1 MEVTRAPLTETAIDD
16 TVLYVDDD
24 TSNLVVLQAACGQ
37 DFNVETVTSGSDALE
52 FLARREVAVLL
63 ADQRMPGMT
72 GVELFEVTAER
83 YPDTVRVLIT
93 AFSDLS
99 SAIDAINRGKI
110 RRYLRKP
117 WEPAELKAALREA
130 LDLYQTRRKL
140 QQLERRM
147 LETERTYALGVVA
160 AGFAHEV
167 RNPLASLTMNLDVA
181 MLRLERLDAS
191 LRTGGLG
198 DPSDDDGVAAV
209 RQQLE
214 SAVQAVEQV
223 RSITDGIDLSHRR
236 SDSEAVAD
244 LRQVLD
250 LTMTFVRSTLHRR
263 ARVETDLTDVPR
275 VCGSP
280 SKLGQVVTNLLV
292 NAVQAMPDRPRDE
305 NVIRIEL
312 RSDDGS
318 ARLEVADNGSGIP
331 DDMLPR
337 VFDPFFTTKSQG
349 GTGIGLAI
357 SKTIVEE
364 AGGTIEVTSRV
375 GEGTRFIVR
384 LPVAPTD
391 SS

>member
-1 MEVTRAPLTETAIDD
+1 MTVTRPPVTDVVDD

-24 TSNLVVLQAACGQ
+24 TSNLVVLQAACGK
-37 DFNVETVTSGSDALE
+37 DFKVETVTSGAEALD

-72 GVELFEVTAER
+72 GVELFEVTADR

-181 MLRLERLDAS
+181 MLRLDRLDQA
-191 LRTGGLG
+191 LRAGGLG
-198 DPSDDDGVAAV
+198 DPMDAEGVSV
-209 RQQLE
+209 IRQQLE

-250 LTMTFVRSTLHRR
+250 LTMTFVRSTLHRS
-263 ARVETDLTDVPR
+263 ARVETDLAEVPR
-275 VCGSP
+275 VQGSP

-292 NAVQAMPDRPRDE
+292 NAVQAMPDRPRGE

-312 RSDDGS
+312 GSDGGS
-318 ARLEVADNGSGIP
+318 ARLVVSDNGSGIP
-331 DDMLPR
+331 DDMVAR

-364 AGGTIEVTSRV
+364 AGGTIDVNSRV
-375 GEGTRFIVR
+375 GEGTRFTVR

-391 SS
+391 AG

>member
-1 MEVTRAPLTETAIDD
+1 MEVTRTSVSDSGIDD

-24 TSNLVVLQAACGQ
+24 TSNLVVLQAACG
-37 DFNVETVTSGSDALE
+37 DEFRVETATSGAEALE

-72 GVELFEVTAER
+72 GVELFEVTADR

-181 MLRLERLDAS
+181 MLRLDRLDQS
-191 LRTGGLG
+191 LRSGGLG
-198 DPSDDDGVAAV
+198 DPADADGVSV
-209 RQQLE
+209 IRQQLE
-214 SAVQAVEQV
+214 SAVHAVEQV

-236 SDSEAVAD
+236 TDREAIAD

-263 ARVETDLTDVPR
+263 ARVETDLAEVPR
-275 VCGSP
+275 VTGSP

-292 NAVQAMPDRPRDE
+292 NAVQAMPDRPRDQ

-312 RSDDGS
+312 TSDDGTV
-318 ARLEVADNGSGIP
+318 RLVVSDNGSGIP
-331 DDMLPR
+331 DDMVDR
-337 VFDPFFTTKSQG
+337 IFDPFFTTKSEG

-357 SKTIVEE
+357 SRTIVEE
-364 AGGTIEVTSRV
+364 AGGRIEVSSRL
-375 GEGTRFIVR
+375 GDGTRFTVT
-384 LPVAPTD
+384 LPVATAD
-391 SS
+391 G